1 MSSTLGFPIV
11 LLLDWQQAQANAR
24 RVRDAVFIVEQ
35 KVPHELEWDEWDALS
50 DHAVALDAQSN
61 PVGTARLLPDGHLG
75 RMAVLAPYR
84 GKGVGR
90 AMAQALL
97 IKAQERGMRRIVLHA
112 QTHAAGFYR
121 KLGFEAFGGEFQEAG
136 IAHVAMALRLRES

>member
-1 MSSTLGFPIV
+1 MPGF
-11 LLLDWQQAQANAR
+11 LLIRVLDWNQVQAQAR

-35 KVPHELEWDEWDALS
+35 GVPQELEWDEWDALS
-50 DHAVALDAQSN
+50 DHAVALDAHSN
-61 PVGTARLLPDGHLG
+61 PLGTARLLPDGHLG

-97 IKAQERGMRRIVLHA
+97 IKAQERGMRRVVLHA

-121 KLGFEAFGGEFQEAG
+121 KLGFDAFGGEFQEAG
-136 IAHVAMALRLRES
+136 IAHIAMALRLGES